1 MSIIKKIIALPSKV
15 LLILKGFIY
24 RALLRITNFVL
35 GLLYISFG
43 IIILIALVS
52 HNGLD
57 ESLNT
62 ISDSPPENLLGLPGS
77 YTSDIIVQMFGLLS
91 ILIPVSIIVFG
102 FYKII
107 KRLKKPWIKLSF
119 ISFGLV
125 FLTASFAK
133 ISNAGGLVGL
143 IFMGEI
149 ESLMHKVSVRINL
162 NLLEIDAFIYSFYF
176 SLTLFGCL
184 LITSGLFP
192 SVAKKNIAQM
202 NEGIETEKEDYE
214 TSAGATKA
222 GRKSRLFSSRRRR
235 IAKAKQN
242 SYLEN
247 KKIESEKSIN
257 GYVLP
262 RLDLLSEISE
272 ERKEKRISEN
282 QINKNKDLLAKTLDD
297 FGINGKIISVQ
308 PGPFVTLYELEP
320 APGVKSSRVISLADD
335 ISRSMSSTSARIAVI
350 PGKNSIGIELPN
362 YSKETV
368 YLREIIE
375 SNLFQK
381 KEGGIPLGLG
391 KNIGGGATI
400 ADLSKMPHLMI
411 AGTTG
416 SGKSVGING
425 MILSILYRFRPDE
438 CRLIMVDP
446 KMIEL
451 SVYDG
456 IPHLLTPV
464 ITSPKKAVVGLKWVV
479 KEMDD
484 RYNRMSKLSVRT
496 MEAFN
501 TKAED
506 YRNKGKKFI
515 RKVHTGYDNETGQPL
530 YTEEEIEPEKM
541 PFIVVI
547 IDEMADLM
555 LVARNDIEH
564 LVQSLAQKARAAG
577 IHLIMATQ
585 RPSVDVITG
594 TIKAN
599 FPTRIAFQVASKIDS
614 RTILNEMGAEQLL
627 GRGDMLYMS
636 DGGKVVRVHG
646 PFVSDTEVERVVG
659 FIRKQETPEY
669 IESITRDE
677 EVMTGSSPSQGDTG
691 DALFSQAVSIIIK
704 DKRVSTSYVQRKLQ
718 IGYNRAARIIEEMEE
733 KGIISGPNSQGKREI
748 IGRED

>member
-1 MSIIKKIIALPSKV
+1 MSILNKITAFPSRVFFK
-15 LLILKGFIY
+15 LKDFLY
-24 RALLRITNFVL
+24 RIFFGIMNLVL
-35 GLLYISFG
+35 GVSIISIG
-43 IIILIALVS
+43 ALGLVS
-52 HNGLD
+52 IVTYNSLD
-57 ESLNT
+57 KSLNT
-62 ISDSPPENLLGLPGS
+62 ISDSPPENILGIPGA
-77 YTSDIIVQMFGLLS
+77 YASDIMVQFFGILS
-91 ILIPVSIIVFG
+91 VMIPIIFIVFG
-102 FYKII
+102 FYKVIN
-107 KRLKKPWIKLSF
+107 KLKTPWIKF
-119 ISFGLV
+119 IIITFGLF
-125 FLTASFAK
+125 FLSSLFEK
-133 ISNAGGLVGL
+133 IYGAGGLVGSIAL
-143 IFMGEI
+143 GEI
-149 ESLMHKVSVRINL
+149 EALIYKISLGINT
-162 NLLEIDAFIYSFYF
+162 NLLENNIFIYTFFSFIGLL
-176 SLTLFGCL
+176 SSL
-184 LITSGLFP
+184 LITYGLLP
-192 SVAKKNIAQM
+192 STGKNDADHVISTKEIIEEIPEKITKIKKKKRTIFQPIIKKDKKVN
-202 NEGIETEKEDYE
+202 NEVK
-214 TSAGATKA
+214 
-222 GRKSRLFSSRRRR
+222 
-235 IAKAKQN
+235 
-242 SYLEN
+242 
-247 KKIESEKSIN
+247 EKSSQVFEN
-257 GYVLP
+257 ASGYVLP
-262 RLDLLSEISE
+262 ELDLLSEVPS
-272 ERKEKRISEN
+272 ERKENKVSER
-282 QINKNKDLLAKTLDD
+282 QINENRALLTTTLSD
-297 FGINGKIISVQ
+297 FGINGKIISVN

-362 YSKETV
+362 DNKETV
-368 YLREIIE
+368 YLREILE
-375 SNLFQK
+375 SDHFVNK
-381 KEGGIPLGLG
+381 KSGIPLSLG
-391 KNIGGGATI
+391 KNIGGEPTI
-400 ADLSKMPHLMI
+400 ADLSRMPHLMI

-456 IPHLLTPV
+456 IPHLLSPV
-464 ITSPKKAVVGLKWVV
+464 ITNPKKAVVGLKWVV
-479 KEMDD
+479 REMDD

-501 TKAED
+501 EKAED
-506 YRNKGKKFI
+506 YRRKGKKFK
-515 RKVHTGYDNETGQPL
+515 RKIHTGYDDETGQPL
-530 YTEEEIEPEKM
+530 YSEEEIEPKRM
-541 PFIVVI
+541 PFIVVV

-585 RPSVDVITG
+585 RPSVDVVTG

-646 PFVSDTEVERVVG
+646 PFVSDDEVERVVG

-677 EVMTGSSPSQGDTG
+677 EDGNSVTSPQGESE

-704 DKRVSTSYVQRKLQ
+704 DKRVSTSYIQRKLQ

-733 KGIISGPNSQGKREI
+733 KGIISAPNSQGKREI
-748 IGRED
+748 IGQDN

>member
-1 MSIIKKIIALPSKV
+1 MSILKKIISFPSKV
-15 LLILKGFIY
+15 FFKLRGFLY
-24 RALLRITNFVL
+24 RIFFGTMNLVL
-35 GLLYISFG
+35 GISLMAIG
-43 IIILIALVS
+43 ALGLISIISYNAL
-52 HNGLD
+52 D
-57 ESLNT
+57 KSLNT
-62 ISDSPPENLLGLPGS
+62 ISDAPPENILGIPGS
-77 YTSDIIVQMFGLLS
+77 YASDIMVQFFGILS
-91 ILIPVSIIVFG
+91 IVVPATFVIFG

-107 KRLKKPWIKLSF
+107 KKLKSPWIKLVL
-119 ISFGLV
+119 I
-125 FLTASFAK
+125 
-133 ISNAGGLVGL
+133 LVGL
-143 IFMGEI
+143 FFLSSLFEKLYEAGGVLGSLALNEI
-149 ESLMHKVSVRINL
+149 ESIIYKISLGVNV
-162 NLLEIDAFIYSFYF
+162 NLLESNIFIYVFF
-176 SLTLFGCL
+176 TLIGVLSSL
-184 LITSGLFP
+184 LITYGLLP
-192 SVAKKNIAQM
+192 STSPDYSNYNMGAKEIIEEIPEKVTKIKKKKRTIFQPIIKKEKKVNKTVA
-202 NEGIETEKEDYE
+202 
-214 TSAGATKA
+214 
-222 GRKSRLFSSRRRR
+222 
-235 IAKAKQN
+235 
-242 SYLEN
+242 
-247 KKIESEKSIN
+247 EKSLQDHEVTN

-262 RLDLLSEISE
+262 GLDLLSEVPS
-272 ERKEKRISEN
+272 ERKESKVSDK
-282 QINKNKDLLAKTLDD
+282 QINQNRDLLTTTLND
-297 FGINGKIISVQ
+297 FGINGKIISVN

-362 YSKETV
+362 YNKETV
-368 YLREIIE
+368 YLREILE
-375 SNLFQK
+375 SNIFVSK
-381 KEGGIPLGLG
+381 DDGIPLSLG
-391 KNIGGGATI
+391 KNIGGEPTI
-400 ADLSKMPHLMI
+400 ADLSRMPHLMI

-456 IPHLLTPV
+456 IPHLLSPV
-464 ITSPKKAVVGLKWVV
+464 ITNPKKAVVGLKWVV
-479 KEMDD
+479 REMDD

-501 TKAED
+501 EKAEE
-506 YRNKGKKFI
+506 YRRKGKKFK
-515 RKVHTGYDNETGQPL
+515 RKIHTGYDDETGQPL
-530 YTEEEIEPEKM
+530 YSEEEIEAKRM
-541 PFIVVI
+541 PFIVVV

-585 RPSVDVITG
+585 RPSVDVVTG

-646 PFVSDTEVERVVG
+646 PFVSDDEVERVVG

-669 IESITRDE
+669 IESITKEDGDGGN
-677 EVMTGSSPSQGDTG
+677 TLSPQDDSE

-704 DKRVSTSYVQRKLQ
+704 DKRVSTSYIQRKLQ

-733 KGIISGPNSQGKREI
+733 KGIISEPNSQGKREI
-748 IGRED
+748 IGQDN

>member
-1 MSIIKKIIALPSKV
+1 MSILNKITAFPSRVFFK
-15 LLILKGFIY
+15 LKDFLY
-24 RALLRITNFVL
+24 RIFFGIMNLVL
-35 GLLYISFG
+35 GVSIISIG
-43 IIILIALVS
+43 ALGLVS
-52 HNGLD
+52 IVTYNSLD
-57 ESLNT
+57 KSLNT
-62 ISDSPPENLLGLPGS
+62 ISDSPPENILGIPGA
-77 YTSDIIVQMFGLLS
+77 YASDIMVQFFGILS
-91 ILIPVSIIVFG
+91 VMIPIIFIVFG
-102 FYKII
+102 FYKVIN
-107 KRLKKPWIKLSF
+107 KLKAPWIKL
-119 ISFGLV
+119 IIITFGLF
-125 FLTASFAK
+125 FLSSLFEK
-133 ISNAGGLVGL
+133 IYGAGGMVGSIAL
-143 IFMGEI
+143 GEI
-149 ESLMHKVSVRINL
+149 EALIHKISLGINT
-162 NLLEIDAFIYSFYF
+162 NLLENNIFIYTFFSFIGLL
-176 SLTLFGCL
+176 SSL
-184 LITSGLFP
+184 LITYGLLP
-192 SVAKKNIAQM
+192 GIGKNDADHAISTKEIIEEIPEKITKIKKKKRTIFQPIIKKDKKVN
-202 NEGIETEKEDYE
+202 NEVK
-214 TSAGATKA
+214 
-222 GRKSRLFSSRRRR
+222 
-235 IAKAKQN
+235 
-242 SYLEN
+242 
-247 KKIESEKSIN
+247 EKSYQGFEN
-257 GYVLP
+257 ASGYVLP
-262 RLDLLSEISE
+262 GLGLLSEVPP
-272 ERKEKRISEN
+272 ERKENKVSEK
-282 QINKNKDLLAKTLDD
+282 QINENRALLTTTLND
-297 FGINGKIISVQ
+297 FGISGKIISVN

-362 YSKETV
+362 DNKETV
-368 YLREIIE
+368 YLREILE
-375 SNLFQK
+375 SDHFVNK
-381 KEGGIPLGLG
+381 KSGIPLSLG
-391 KNIGGGATI
+391 KNIGGEPTI
-400 ADLSKMPHLMI
+400 ADLSRMPHLMI

-456 IPHLLTPV
+456 IPHLLSPV
-464 ITSPKKAVVGLKWVV
+464 ITNPKKAVVGLKWVV
-479 KEMDD
+479 REMDD

-501 TKAED
+501 EKAED
-506 YRNKGKKFI
+506 YRRKGKKFK
-515 RKVHTGYDNETGQPL
+515 RKIHTGYDDETGQPL
-530 YTEEEIEPEKM
+530 YSEEEIEPKRM
-541 PFIVVI
+541 PFIVVV

-585 RPSVDVITG
+585 RPSVDVVTG

-646 PFVSDTEVERVVG
+646 PFVSDDEVERVVG

-677 EVMTGSSPSQGDTG
+677 EDGNSVTSPQGESE

-704 DKRVSTSYVQRKLQ
+704 DKRVSTSYIQRKLQ

-733 KGIISGPNSQGKREI
+733 KGIISAPNSQGKREI
-748 IGRED
+748 IGQDN

>member
-1 MSIIKKIIALPSKV
+1 MGILKKIIGFPSKV
-15 LLILKGFIY
+15 FFKLRDFLY
-24 RALLRITNFVL
+24 RIFFGIMNLVL
-35 GLLYISFG
+35 GISLMAIG
-43 IIILIALVS
+43 ALGLIAIIS
-52 HNGLD
+52 YNALD
-57 ESLNT
+57 KSLNT
-62 ISDSPPENLLGLPGS
+62 ISDAPPENILGIPGS
-77 YTSDIIVQMFGLLS
+77 YASDIMVQFFGILS
-91 ILIPVSIIVFG
+91 IVVPATFVIFG

-107 KRLKKPWIKLSF
+107 KKLKAPWIKLVL
-119 ISFGLV
+119 I
-125 FLTASFAK
+125 
-133 ISNAGGLVGL
+133 LVGL
-143 IFMGEI
+143 FFLSSLFEKLYEAGGVLGSLALNEI
-149 ESLMHKVSVRINL
+149 ESIIYKISLGVNV
-162 NLLEIDAFIYSFYF
+162 NLLESNIFIYVFF
-176 SLTLFGCL
+176 TLIGVLSSL
-184 LITSGLFP
+184 LITYGLLP
-192 SVAKKNIAQM
+192 STSPDYSNYNMGAKEIIEEIPEKVTKIKKKKRTIFQPIIKKEKKVNKTVA
-202 NEGIETEKEDYE
+202 
-214 TSAGATKA
+214 
-222 GRKSRLFSSRRRR
+222 
-235 IAKAKQN
+235 
-242 SYLEN
+242 
-247 KKIESEKSIN
+247 EKSLQDHEVTN

-262 RLDLLSEISE
+262 GLDLLSEVPS
-272 ERKEKRISEN
+272 ERKESKVSDK
-282 QINKNKDLLAKTLDD
+282 QINQNRDLLTTTLND
-297 FGINGKIISVQ
+297 FGINGKIISVN

-362 YSKETV
+362 YNKETV
-368 YLREIIE
+368 YLREILE
-375 SNLFQK
+375 SDIFVSK
-381 KEGGIPLGLG
+381 DDGIPLSLG
-391 KNIGGGATI
+391 KNIGGEPTI
-400 ADLSKMPHLMI
+400 ADLSRMPHLMI

-456 IPHLLTPV
+456 IPHLLSPV
-464 ITSPKKAVVGLKWVV
+464 ITNPKKAVVGLKWVV
-479 KEMDD
+479 REMDD

-501 TKAED
+501 EKAEE
-506 YRNKGKKFI
+506 YRRKGKKFK
-515 RKVHTGYDNETGQPL
+515 RKIHTGYDDETGQPL
-530 YTEEEIEPEKM
+530 YSEEEIEAKRM
-541 PFIVVI
+541 PFIVVV

-585 RPSVDVITG
+585 RPSVDVVTG

-646 PFVSDTEVERVVG
+646 PFVSDDEVERVVG

-669 IESITRDE
+669 IESITKEDGDGGN
-677 EVMTGSSPSQGDTG
+677 TLSPQDDSE

-704 DKRVSTSYVQRKLQ
+704 DKRVSTSYIQRKLQ

-733 KGIISGPNSQGKREI
+733 KGIISEPNSQGKREI
-748 IGRED
+748 IGQDN

>member
-1 MSIIKKIIALPSKV
+1 MSILKKIISFPSKV
-15 LLILKGFIY
+15 FFKLRGFLY
-24 RALLRITNFVL
+24 RIFFGTMNLVL
-35 GLLYISFG
+35 GISLMAIG
-43 IIILIALVS
+43 ALGLISIISYNAL
-52 HNGLD
+52 D
-57 ESLNT
+57 KSLNT
-62 ISDSPPENLLGLPGS
+62 ISDAPPENILGIPGS
-77 YTSDIIVQMFGLLS
+77 YASDIMVQFFGILS
-91 ILIPVSIIVFG
+91 IVVPATFVIFG

-107 KRLKKPWIKLSF
+107 KKLKAPWIKLVL
-119 ISFGLV
+119 I
-125 FLTASFAK
+125 
-133 ISNAGGLVGL
+133 LVGL
-143 IFMGEI
+143 FFLSSLFEKLYEAGGVLGSLALNEI
-149 ESLMHKVSVRINL
+149 ESIIYKISLGVNV
-162 NLLEIDAFIYSFYF
+162 NLLESNIFIYVFF
-176 SLTLFGCL
+176 TLIGVLSSL
-184 LITSGLFP
+184 LITYGLLP
-192 SVAKKNIAQM
+192 STSPDYSNYNMGAKEI
-202 NEGIETEKEDYE
+202 IEEIPEKV
-214 TSAGATKA
+214 TK
-222 GRKSRLFSSRRRR
+222 
-235 IAKAKQN
+235 I
-242 SYLEN
+242 
-247 KKIESEKSIN
+247 KKKKRTIFQPIIKKEKKVNRTVVEKSLQDHEVTN

-262 RLDLLSEISE
+262 GLDLLSEVPS
-272 ERKEKRISEN
+272 ERKESKVSDK
-282 QINKNKDLLAKTLDD
+282 QINQNRDLLTTTLND
-297 FGINGKIISVQ
+297 FGINGKIISVN

-335 ISRSMSSTSARIAVI
+335 ISRSMSSISARIAVI

-362 YSKETV
+362 YNKETV
-368 YLREIIE
+368 YLREILE
-375 SNLFQK
+375 SDIFVSK
-381 KEGGIPLGLG
+381 DDGIPLSLG
-391 KNIGGGATI
+391 KNIGGEPTI
-400 ADLSKMPHLMI
+400 ADLSRMPHLMI

-456 IPHLLTPV
+456 IPHLLSPV
-464 ITSPKKAVVGLKWVV
+464 ITNPKKAVVGLKWVV
-479 KEMDD
+479 REMDD

-501 TKAED
+501 EKAEE
-506 YRNKGKKFI
+506 YRRKGKKFK
-515 RKVHTGYDNETGQPL
+515 RKIHTGYDDETGQPL
-530 YTEEEIEPEKM
+530 YSEEEIEAKRM
-541 PFIVVI
+541 PFIVVV

-585 RPSVDVITG
+585 RPSVDVVTG

-646 PFVSDTEVERVVG
+646 PFVSDDEVERVVG

-669 IESITRDE
+669 IESITKEDGDGGN
-677 EVMTGSSPSQGDTG
+677 TLSPQDDSE

-704 DKRVSTSYVQRKLQ
+704 DKRVSTSYIQRKLQ

-733 KGIISGPNSQGKREI
+733 KGIISEPNSQGKREI
-748 IGRED
+748 IGQDN

>member
-1 MSIIKKIIALPSKV
+1 MSIIKKIFAFPRNV
-15 LLILKGFIY
+15 LFRLRGFLYVVFFGLMNLIIGTLLVLAGVFI
-24 RALLRITNFVL
+24 LV
-35 GLLYISFG
+35 
-43 IIILIALVS
+43 ALVS
-52 HNGLD
+52 YNALD
-57 ESLNT
+57 QSLNT
-62 ISDSPPENLLGLPGS
+62 ISDNPPVNLLGNPGS
-77 YTSDIIVQMFGLLS
+77 YISDIIVQFFGILS
-91 ILIPVSIIVFG
+91 IIIPVILIIFG
-102 FYKII
+102 FLKII
-107 KRLKKPWIKLSF
+107 KKLENSLIKVL
-119 ISFGLV
+119 
-125 FLTASFAK
+125 
-133 ISNAGGLVGL
+133 L
-143 IFMGEI
+143 IFIGLFLLSAPFEKSFSDGGIFGSLSLDVI
-149 ESLMHKVSVRINL
+149 ESLVYKLSLAINFD
-162 NLLEIDAFIYSFYF
+162 LLENNLFIYSFYISLGFF
-176 SLTLFGCL
+176 SSL
-184 LITSGLFP
+184 LITYGLLP
-192 SVAKKNIAQM
+192 GNINLGVETA
-202 NEGIETEKEDYE
+202 NKSKIIETEI
-214 TSAGATKA
+214 
-222 GRKSRLFSSRRRR
+222 LSS
-235 IAKAKQN
+235 
-242 SYLEN
+242 
-247 KKIESEKSIN
+247 SEKVIKNKRIKFPSLIKKERKKEKPPPPEESQVYEN
-257 GYVLP
+257 TRGYSLP
-262 RLDLLSEISE
+262 SLDLLSDVPS
-272 ERKEKRISEN
+272 ERKENTVSDKKINEN
-282 QINKNKDLLAKTLDD
+282 KELLATTLKD
-297 FGINGKIISVQ
+297 FGINGKIISVN

-335 ISRSMSSTSARIAVI
+335 ISRSMSATSARIAVV

-368 YLREIIE
+368 YLREILE
-375 SNLFQK
+375 SDIFENK
-381 KEGGIPLGLG
+381 KGGIPLSLG
-391 KNIGGGATI
+391 KDIGGVPTV
-400 ADLSKMPHLMI
+400 ADLSRMPHLMI

-501 TKAED
+501 EKAED
-506 YRNKGKKFI
+506 YRKKGKKFK
-515 RKVHTGYDNETGQPL
+515 RKIHTGYDDETGQPL
-530 YTEEEIEPEKM
+530 YSEEEIEPKRM
-541 PFIVVI
+541 PFIVVV

-555 LVARNDIEH
+555 LVAKNDIEH

-577 IHLIMATQ
+577 IHLVMATQ
-585 RPSVDVITG
+585 RPSVDVVTG

-646 PFVSDTEVERVVG
+646 PFVSDDEVERVVG

-669 IESITRDE
+669 IESITKE
-677 EVMTGSSPSQGDTG
+677 EGGEGNLTSPQGESE

-704 DKRVSTSYVQRKLQ
+704 DKRVSTSYIQRKLQ

-733 KGIISGPNSQGKREI
+733 KGIISAANSQGKREI
-748 IGRED
+748 IGQDN

>member
-1 MSIIKKIIALPSKV
+1 MSILKKIIGFPSKV
-15 LLILKGFIY
+15 FFKLKDFLY
-24 RALLRITNFVL
+24 RIFFGIMNLVLGVSLMAIGVL
-35 GLLYISFG
+35 GLIAIISYN
-43 IIILIALVS
+43 AL
-52 HNGLD
+52 D
-57 ESLNT
+57 KSLNT
-62 ISDSPPENLLGLPGS
+62 ISDTPPENILGIPGS
-77 YTSDIIVQMFGLLS
+77 YSSDIMVQFFGVL
-91 ILIPVSIIVFG
+91 SIIVPTTFVIFG

-107 KRLKKPWIKLSF
+107 KKLKAPWIKLVL
-119 ISFGLV
+119 I
-125 FLTASFAK
+125 
-133 ISNAGGLVGL
+133 LVGL
-143 IFMGEI
+143 FFLSSLFEKLYEAGGVLGSLALNEI
-149 ESLMHKVSVRINL
+149 ESIIYKISLGVNF
-162 NLLEIDAFIYSFYF
+162 NLLESNIFIYVFF
-176 SLTLFGCL
+176 TLIGALSSL
-184 LITSGLFP
+184 LITYGLLP
-192 SVAKKNIAQM
+192 STSPDYSNYNMDAKEIIEEIPEKVTKIKKKKRTIFQPIIKKEKKVNKTFAEKNLQDHDV
-202 NEGIETEKEDYE
+202 T
-214 TSAGATKA
+214 
-222 GRKSRLFSSRRRR
+222 
-235 IAKAKQN
+235 
-242 SYLEN
+242 
-247 KKIESEKSIN
+247 N
-257 GYVLP
+257 GYILP
-262 RLDLLSEISE
+262 GLDLLSEIPS
-272 ERKEKRISEN
+272 ERKESKVSDK
-282 QINKNKDLLAKTLDD
+282 QINQNRELLTTTLND
-297 FGINGKIISVQ
+297 FGINGKIISVN

-362 YSKETV
+362 YNKETV
-368 YLREIIE
+368 YLREILE
-375 SNLFQK
+375 SDIFVNK
-381 KEGGIPLGLG
+381 DDGIPLSLG
-391 KNIGGGATI
+391 KNIGGEPTI
-400 ADLSKMPHLMI
+400 ADLSRMPHLMI

-456 IPHLLTPV
+456 IPHLLSPV
-464 ITSPKKAVVGLKWVV
+464 ITNPKKAVVGLKWVV
-479 KEMDD
+479 REMDD

-501 TKAED
+501 EKAEE
-506 YRNKGKKFI
+506 YRRKGKKFK
-515 RKVHTGYDNETGQPL
+515 RKIHTGYDDETGQPL
-530 YTEEEIEPEKM
+530 YSEEEIEAKRM
-541 PFIVVI
+541 PFIVVV

-585 RPSVDVITG
+585 RPSVDVVTG

-646 PFVSDTEVERVVG
+646 PFVSDDEVERVVG

-669 IESITRDE
+669 IESITKEDGD
-677 EVMTGSSPSQGDTG
+677 GSNILSPQDDSE

-704 DKRVSTSYVQRKLQ
+704 DKRVSTSYIQRKLQ

-733 KGIISGPNSQGKREI
+733 KGIISEPNSQGKREI
-748 IGRED
+748 IGQDN

>member
-1 MSIIKKIIALPSKV
+1 MSILKKITAFPSKV
-15 LLILKGFIY
+15 FFTLRDFLY
-24 RALLRITNFVL
+24 RIFFGIMNLVL
-35 GLLYISFG
+35 GVSLMSVGALGLVAIISYS
-43 IIILIALVS
+43 AL
-52 HNGLD
+52 D
-57 ESLNT
+57 RSLNT
-62 ISDSPPENLLGLPGS
+62 ISDVPPENILGIPGS
-77 YTSDIIVQMFGLLS
+77 YVSDILVQSLGVL
-91 ILIPVSIIVFG
+91 SIIVPAIFVIFG

-107 KRLKKPWIKLSF
+107 KKLKNPWIKILL
-119 ISFGLV
+119 I
-125 FLTASFAK
+125 
-133 ISNAGGLVGL
+133 LVGL
-143 IFMGEI
+143 FFLSSLFEKLYGAGGVIGLLALNEI
-149 ESLMHKVSVRINL
+149 QAIINKISLLVNVNL
-162 NLLEIDAFIYSFYF
+162 MENNIFIYVF
-176 SLTLFGCL
+176 
-184 LITSGLFP
+184 
-192 SVAKKNIAQM
+192 
-202 NEGIETEKEDYE
+202 
-214 TSAGATKA
+214 
-222 GRKSRLFSSRRRR
+222 FSS
-235 IAKAKQN
+235 IGVLSSLVITYGLLPSMSSNHNDYNMKAKEINEIIPEKTTKIKRDKRTIFQPIVKK
-242 SYLEN
+242 EKKVN
-247 KKIESEKSIN
+247 KINVKKDDEASDVTN

-262 RLDLLSEISE
+262 GLDLLSEIPS
-272 ERKEKRISEN
+272 ERKESRVTDK
-282 QINKNKDLLAKTLDD
+282 QINENKELLTTTLND
-297 FGINGKIISVQ
+297 FGINGKIISVN
-308 PGPFVTLYELEP
+308 PGPFITLYELEP

-368 YLREIIE
+368 YLREILE
-375 SNLFQK
+375 SDIFVNK
-381 KEGGIPLGLG
+381 DSGIPLSLG
-391 KNIGGGATI
+391 KNIGGEPTI
-400 ADLSKMPHLMI
+400 ADLSRMPHLMI

-456 IPHLLTPV
+456 IPHLLSPV
-464 ITSPKKAVVGLKWVV
+464 ITNPKKAVVGLKWVV
-479 KEMDD
+479 REMDD

-501 TKAED
+501 EKADD
-506 YRNKGKKFI
+506 YRKKGKKFK
-515 RKVHTGYDNETGQPL
+515 RKIHTGYDNETGQPL
-530 YTEEEIEPEKM
+530 YSEEEIEPKRM
-541 PFIVVI
+541 PFIVVV

-585 RPSVDVITG
+585 RPSVDVVTG

-636 DGGKVVRVHG
+636 DGGKVGRVHG
-646 PFVSDTEVERVVG
+646 PFVSDDEVERVVG

-669 IESITRDE
+669 IESITKE
-677 EVMTGSSPSQGDTG
+677 EEDGNNIRSPEDDSE

-733 KGIISGPNSQGKREI
+733 KGIISAPNSQGKREI
-748 IGRED
+748 IGQDN

>member
-1 MSIIKKIIALPSKV
+1 MNLVLGVSIISIGA
-15 LLILKGFIY
+15 
-24 RALLRITNFVL
+24 L
-35 GLLYISFG
+35 GL
-43 IIILIALVS
+43 VS
-52 HNGLD
+52 IVTYNSLD
-57 ESLNT
+57 KSLNT
-62 ISDSPPENLLGLPGS
+62 ISDSPPENILGIPGA
-77 YTSDIIVQMFGLLS
+77 YASDIMVQFFGILS
-91 ILIPVSIIVFG
+91 VMIPIIFIVFG
-102 FYKII
+102 FYKVIN
-107 KRLKKPWIKLSF
+107 KLKTPWIKF
-119 ISFGLV
+119 IIITFGLF
-125 FLTASFAK
+125 FLSSLFEK
-133 ISNAGGLVGL
+133 IYGAGGLVGSIAL
-143 IFMGEI
+143 GEI
-149 ESLMHKVSVRINL
+149 EALIYKISLGINT
-162 NLLEIDAFIYSFYF
+162 NLLENNIFIYTFFSFIGLL
-176 SLTLFGCL
+176 SSL
-184 LITSGLFP
+184 LITYGLLP
-192 SVAKKNIAQM
+192 GTGKNDADHVISTKEIIEEIPEKITKIKKKKRTIFQP
-202 NEGIETEKEDYE
+202 IIK
-214 TSAGATKA
+214 
-222 GRKSRLFSSRRRR
+222 R
-235 IAKAKQN
+235 
-242 SYLEN
+242 N
-247 KKIESEKSIN
+247 KKVNNEIKEKSSQVTESAS

-262 RLDLLSEISE
+262 GLDLLSEVPS
-272 ERKEKRISEN
+272 ERKENKVSEK
-282 QINKNKDLLAKTLDD
+282 QINENRALLTTTLSD
-297 FGINGKIISVQ
+297 FGISGKIINVN

-362 YSKETV
+362 DNKETV
-368 YLREIIE
+368 YLREILE
-375 SNLFQK
+375 SDHFVNK
-381 KEGGIPLGLG
+381 KSGIPLSLG
-391 KNIGGGATI
+391 KNIGGEPTI
-400 ADLSKMPHLMI
+400 ADLSRMPHLMI

-456 IPHLLTPV
+456 IPHLLSPV
-464 ITSPKKAVVGLKWVV
+464 ITNPKKAVVGLKWVV
-479 KEMDD
+479 REMDD

-501 TKAED
+501 EKAED
-506 YRNKGKKFI
+506 YRRKNKKFK
-515 RKVHTGYDNETGQPL
+515 RKIHTGYDDETGQPL
-530 YTEEEIEPEKM
+530 YSEEEIEPKRM
-541 PFIVVI
+541 PFIVVV

-585 RPSVDVITG
+585 RPSVDVVTG

-646 PFVSDTEVERVVG
+646 PFVSDDEVERVVG

-677 EVMTGSSPSQGDTG
+677 EDGNSVTSPQGESE

-704 DKRVSTSYVQRKLQ
+704 DKRVSTSYIQRKLQ

-733 KGIISGPNSQGKREI
+733 KGIISAPNSQGKREI
-748 IGRED
+748 IGQDN

>member
-1 MSIIKKIIALPSKV
+1 MSILKKIIGFPSKV
-15 LLILKGFIY
+15 FFKLRGFLY
-24 RALLRITNFVL
+24 RIFFGIMNLVL
-35 GLLYISFG
+35 GIS
-43 IIILIALVS
+43 LIAIGAL
-52 HNGLD
+52 GLIAIISYNALD
-57 ESLNT
+57 KSLNT
-62 ISDSPPENLLGLPGS
+62 ISDAPPENILGIPGS
-77 YTSDIIVQMFGLLS
+77 YASDIMVQFFGILS
-91 ILIPVSIIVFG
+91 IVVPATFVIFG

-107 KRLKKPWIKLSF
+107 KKLKAPWIKLVL
-119 ISFGLV
+119 I
-125 FLTASFAK
+125 
-133 ISNAGGLVGL
+133 LVGL
-143 IFMGEI
+143 FFLSSLFEKLYEAGGVLGSLALNEI
-149 ESLMHKVSVRINL
+149 ESIIYKISLGVNV
-162 NLLEIDAFIYSFYF
+162 NLLESNIFIYVFF
-176 SLTLFGCL
+176 TLIGVLSSL
-184 LITSGLFP
+184 LITYGLLP
-192 SVAKKNIAQM
+192 STSPDYSNYNMGAKEI
-202 NEGIETEKEDYE
+202 IEEIPEKV
-214 TSAGATKA
+214 TKI
-222 GRKSRLFSSRRRR
+222 KKKKLTIFQP
-235 IAKAKQN
+235 IIKK
-242 SYLEN
+242 EKKVN
-247 KKIESEKSIN
+247 KTVVEKSLQDHEVTN

-262 RLDLLSEISE
+262 GLDLLSEVPS
-272 ERKEKRISEN
+272 ERKESKVSDK
-282 QINKNKDLLAKTLDD
+282 QINQNRDLLTTTLND
-297 FGINGKIISVQ
+297 FGINGKIISVN

-362 YSKETV
+362 YNKETV
-368 YLREIIE
+368 YLREILE
-375 SNLFQK
+375 SDIFVSK
-381 KEGGIPLGLG
+381 DDGIPLSLG
-391 KNIGGGATI
+391 KNIGGEPTI
-400 ADLSKMPHLMI
+400 ADLSRMPHLMI

-456 IPHLLTPV
+456 IPHLLSPV
-464 ITSPKKAVVGLKWVV
+464 ITNPKKAVVGLKWVV
-479 KEMDD
+479 REMDD

-501 TKAED
+501 EKAEE
-506 YRNKGKKFI
+506 YRRKGKKFK
-515 RKVHTGYDNETGQPL
+515 RKIHTGYDDETGQPL
-530 YTEEEIEPEKM
+530 YSEEEIEAKRM
-541 PFIVVI
+541 PFIVVV

-585 RPSVDVITG
+585 RPSVDVVTG

-646 PFVSDTEVERVVG
+646 PFVSDDEVERVVG

-669 IESITRDE
+669 IESITKEDGDGGN
-677 EVMTGSSPSQGDTG
+677 TLSPQDDSE

-704 DKRVSTSYVQRKLQ
+704 DKRVSTSYIQRKLQ

-733 KGIISGPNSQGKREI
+733 KGIISEPNSQGKREI
-748 IGRED
+748 IGQDN

>member
-1 MSIIKKIIALPSKV
+1 MSILKKIISFPSKV
-15 LLILKGFIY
+15 FFKLRGFLY
-24 RALLRITNFVL
+24 RIFFGIMNLVL
-35 GLLYISFG
+35 GISLMAIG
-43 IIILIALVS
+43 ALGLIAIIS
-52 HNGLD
+52 YNALD
-57 ESLNT
+57 KSLNT
-62 ISDSPPENLLGLPGS
+62 ISDAPPENILGIPGS
-77 YTSDIIVQMFGLLS
+77 YASDIMVQFFGILS
-91 ILIPVSIIVFG
+91 IVVPATFVIFG

-107 KRLKKPWIKLSF
+107 KKLKAPWIKLVL
-119 ISFGLV
+119 I
-125 FLTASFAK
+125 
-133 ISNAGGLVGL
+133 LVGL
-143 IFMGEI
+143 FFLSSLFEKLYEAGGVLGSLALNEI
-149 ESLMHKVSVRINL
+149 ESIIYKISLGVNV
-162 NLLEIDAFIYSFYF
+162 NLLESNIFIYVFF
-176 SLTLFGCL
+176 TLIGVLSSL
-184 LITSGLFP
+184 LITYGLLP
-192 SVAKKNIAQM
+192 STSPDYSNYNMGAKEIIEEIPEKVTKIKKKKRTIFQPIIKKEKKVNKTVA
-202 NEGIETEKEDYE
+202 
-214 TSAGATKA
+214 
-222 GRKSRLFSSRRRR
+222 
-235 IAKAKQN
+235 
-242 SYLEN
+242 
-247 KKIESEKSIN
+247 EKSLQDHEVTN

-262 RLDLLSEISE
+262 GLDLLSEVPS
-272 ERKEKRISEN
+272 ERKESKVSDK
-282 QINKNKDLLAKTLDD
+282 QINQNRDLLTTTLND
-297 FGINGKIISVQ
+297 FGINGKIISVN

-362 YSKETV
+362 YNKETV
-368 YLREIIE
+368 YLREILE
-375 SNLFQK
+375 SDIFVSK
-381 KEGGIPLGLG
+381 DDGIPLSLG
-391 KNIGGGATI
+391 KNIGGEPTI
-400 ADLSKMPHLMI
+400 ADLSRMPHLMI

-456 IPHLLTPV
+456 IPHLLSPV
-464 ITSPKKAVVGLKWVV
+464 ITNPKKAVVGLKWVV
-479 KEMDD
+479 REMDD

-501 TKAED
+501 EKAEE
-506 YRNKGKKFI
+506 YRRKGKKFK
-515 RKVHTGYDNETGQPL
+515 RKIHTGYDDETGQPL
-530 YTEEEIEPEKM
+530 YSEEEIEAKRM
-541 PFIVVI
+541 PFIVVV

-585 RPSVDVITG
+585 RPSVDVVTG

-646 PFVSDTEVERVVG
+646 PFVSDDEVERVVG

-669 IESITRDE
+669 IESITKED
-677 EVMTGSSPSQGDTG
+677 GDGGNILSPQDDSE

-704 DKRVSTSYVQRKLQ
+704 DKRVSTSYIQRKLQ

-733 KGIISGPNSQGKREI
+733 KGIISEPNSQGKREI
-748 IGRED
+748 IGQDN

>member
-1 MSIIKKIIALPSKV
+1 MSILKKISAFPTNV
-15 LLILKGFIY
+15 LFRLKGFLYGVFFGLMNLIIGT
-24 RALLRITNFVL
+24 LLVL
-35 GLLYISFG
+35 AGVFMLV
-43 IIILIALVS
+43 ALVS
-52 HNGLD
+52 YNALD
-57 ESLNT
+57 QSLNT
-62 ISDSPPENLLGLPGS
+62 ISDNLPENLLGNPGS
-77 YTSDIIVQMFGLLS
+77 YISDIIVQFFGILS
-91 ILIPVSIIVFG
+91 IIIPVILIIFG
-102 FYKII
+102 FFKII
-107 KRLKKPWIKLSF
+107 KKLKNSLIKVL
-119 ISFGLV
+119 
-125 FLTASFAK
+125 
-133 ISNAGGLVGL
+133 L
-143 IFMGEI
+143 IFIGLFLLSAPFEKSFSDGGIFGSLSLDVI
-149 ESLMHKVSVRINL
+149 ESLVYKLSLAINFDL
-162 NLLEIDAFIYSFYF
+162 MENNLFIYSFYISLGFF
-176 SLTLFGCL
+176 SSL
-184 LITSGLFP
+184 LITYGLLP
-192 SVAKKNIAQM
+192 GNINLDVETA
-202 NEGIETEKEDYE
+202 NKSKIIETEI
-214 TSAGATKA
+214 
-222 GRKSRLFSSRRRR
+222 LSS
-235 IAKAKQN
+235 
-242 SYLEN
+242 
-247 KKIESEKSIN
+247 SEKVIKNKRIKFPSLIKKERKKEKSPPPEESQVYEN
-257 GYVLP
+257 TRGYSLP
-262 RLDLLSEISE
+262 SLDLLSDVPS
-272 ERKEKRISEN
+272 ERKENTVSDKKINEN
-282 QINKNKDLLAKTLDD
+282 KELLATTLKD
-297 FGINGKIISVQ
+297 FGINGKIISVN

-335 ISRSMSSTSARIAVI
+335 ISRSMSATSARIAVV

-368 YLREIIE
+368 YLREILE
-375 SNLFQK
+375 SDIFENK
-381 KEGGIPLGLG
+381 KGGIPLSLG
-391 KNIGGGATI
+391 KDIGGVPTV
-400 ADLSKMPHLMI
+400 ADLSRMPHLMI

-501 TKAED
+501 EKAED
-506 YRNKGKKFI
+506 YRKKGKKFK
-515 RKVHTGYDNETGQPL
+515 RKIHTGYDDETGQPL
-530 YTEEEIEPEKM
+530 YSEEEIEPKRM
-541 PFIVVI
+541 PFIVVV

-555 LVARNDIEH
+555 LVAKNDIEH

-577 IHLIMATQ
+577 IHLVMATQ
-585 RPSVDVITG
+585 RPSVDVVTG

-646 PFVSDTEVERVVG
+646 PFVSDDEVERVVG

-669 IESITRDE
+669 IESITKE
-677 EVMTGSSPSQGDTG
+677 EGGEGNLTSPQGESE

-704 DKRVSTSYVQRKLQ
+704 DKRVSTSYIQRKLQ

-733 KGIISGPNSQGKREI
+733 KGIISAANSQGKREI
-748 IGRED
+748 IGQDN

>member
-1 MSIIKKIIALPSKV
+1 MSILKKIIGFPSKV
-15 LLILKGFIY
+15 FFKLRDFLY
-24 RALLRITNFVL
+24 RIFFGIMNLVL
-35 GLLYISFG
+35 GISLMAIG
-43 IIILIALVS
+43 ALGLIAIIS
-52 HNGLD
+52 YNALD
-57 ESLNT
+57 KSLNT
-62 ISDSPPENLLGLPGS
+62 ISDAPPENILGIPGS
-77 YTSDIIVQMFGLLS
+77 YASDIMVQFFGILS
-91 ILIPVSIIVFG
+91 IVVPAIFVIFG

-107 KRLKKPWIKLSF
+107 KKLKSPWIKLVL
-119 ISFGLV
+119 I
-125 FLTASFAK
+125 
-133 ISNAGGLVGL
+133 LVGL
-143 IFMGEI
+143 FFLSSLFEKLYEAGGVLGSLALNEI
-149 ESLMHKVSVRINL
+149 ESIIYKISLGVNV
-162 NLLEIDAFIYSFYF
+162 NLLESNIFIYVFF
-176 SLTLFGCL
+176 TLIGVLSSL
-184 LITSGLFP
+184 LITYGLLP
-192 SVAKKNIAQM
+192 STSTDYSNYNMGVKEIIEEIPEKVTKIKKKKRTIFQPIIKKEKKVNKTVA
-202 NEGIETEKEDYE
+202 
-214 TSAGATKA
+214 
-222 GRKSRLFSSRRRR
+222 
-235 IAKAKQN
+235 
-242 SYLEN
+242 
-247 KKIESEKSIN
+247 EKSLQDHEVAN

-262 RLDLLSEISE
+262 GLDLLSEVPS
-272 ERKEKRISEN
+272 ERKESKVSDK
-282 QINKNKDLLAKTLDD
+282 QINQNRDLLTTTLND
-297 FGINGKIISVQ
+297 FGINGKIISVN

-362 YSKETV
+362 YNKETV
-368 YLREIIE
+368 YLREILE
-375 SNLFQK
+375 SDIFVSK
-381 KEGGIPLGLG
+381 DDGIPLSLG
-391 KNIGGGATI
+391 KNIGGEPTI
-400 ADLSKMPHLMI
+400 ADLSRMPHLMI

-456 IPHLLTPV
+456 IPHLLSPV
-464 ITSPKKAVVGLKWVV
+464 ITNPKKAVVGLKWVV
-479 KEMDD
+479 REMDD

-501 TKAED
+501 EKAEE
-506 YRNKGKKFI
+506 YRRKGKKFK
-515 RKVHTGYDNETGQPL
+515 RKIHTGYDDETGQPL
-530 YTEEEIEPEKM
+530 YSEEEIEAKRM
-541 PFIVVI
+541 PFIVVV

-585 RPSVDVITG
+585 RPSVDVVTG

-646 PFVSDTEVERVVG
+646 PFVSDDEVERVVG

-669 IESITRDE
+669 IESITKEDRDGGN
-677 EVMTGSSPSQGDTG
+677 TLSSQDDSE

-704 DKRVSTSYVQRKLQ
+704 DKRVSTSYIQRKLQ

-733 KGIISGPNSQGKREI
+733 KGIISAPNTQGKREI
-748 IGRED
+748 IGQDN

>member
-1 MSIIKKIIALPSKV
+1 MSILKKIISFPSKV
-15 LLILKGFIY
+15 FFKLRGFLY
-24 RALLRITNFVL
+24 RIFFGTMNLVL
-35 GLLYISFG
+35 GISLMAIG
-43 IIILIALVS
+43 ALGLISIISYNAL
-52 HNGLD
+52 D
-57 ESLNT
+57 KSLNT
-62 ISDSPPENLLGLPGS
+62 ISDAPPENILGIPGS
-77 YTSDIIVQMFGLLS
+77 YASDIMVQFFGILS
-91 ILIPVSIIVFG
+91 IVVPATFVIFG

-107 KRLKKPWIKLSF
+107 KKLKAPWIKLVL
-119 ISFGLV
+119 I
-125 FLTASFAK
+125 
-133 ISNAGGLVGL
+133 LVGL
-143 IFMGEI
+143 FFLSSLFEKLYEAGGVLGSLALNEI
-149 ESLMHKVSVRINL
+149 ESIIYKISLGVNV
-162 NLLEIDAFIYSFYF
+162 NLLESNIFIYVFF
-176 SLTLFGCL
+176 TLIGVLSSL
-184 LITSGLFP
+184 LITYGLLP
-192 SVAKKNIAQM
+192 STSPDYSNYSMGAKEIIEEIPEKVTKIKKKKRTIFQPIIKKEKKVNKTVA
-202 NEGIETEKEDYE
+202 
-214 TSAGATKA
+214 
-222 GRKSRLFSSRRRR
+222 
-235 IAKAKQN
+235 
-242 SYLEN
+242 
-247 KKIESEKSIN
+247 EKSLQDHEVTN

-262 RLDLLSEISE
+262 GLDLLSEVPS
-272 ERKEKRISEN
+272 ERKESKVSDK
-282 QINKNKDLLAKTLDD
+282 QINQNRDLLTTTLND
-297 FGINGKIISVQ
+297 FGINGKIISVN

-362 YSKETV
+362 YNKETV
-368 YLREIIE
+368 YLREILE
-375 SNLFQK
+375 SNIFVSK
-381 KEGGIPLGLG
+381 DDGIPLSLG
-391 KNIGGGATI
+391 KNIGGEPTI
-400 ADLSKMPHLMI
+400 ADLSRMPHLMI

-456 IPHLLTPV
+456 IPHLLSPV
-464 ITSPKKAVVGLKWVV
+464 ITNPKKAVVGLKWVV
-479 KEMDD
+479 REMDD

-501 TKAED
+501 EKAEE
-506 YRNKGKKFI
+506 YRRKGKKFK
-515 RKVHTGYDNETGQPL
+515 RKIHTGYDDETGQPL
-530 YTEEEIEPEKM
+530 YSEEEIEAKRM
-541 PFIVVI
+541 PFIVVV

-585 RPSVDVITG
+585 RPSVDVVTG

-646 PFVSDTEVERVVG
+646 PFVSDDEVERVVG

-669 IESITRDE
+669 IESITKEDGDGGN
-677 EVMTGSSPSQGDTG
+677 TLSPQDDSE

-704 DKRVSTSYVQRKLQ
+704 DKRVSTSYIQRKLQ

-733 KGIISGPNSQGKREI
+733 KGIISEPNSQGKREI
-748 IGRED
+748 IGQDN

>member
-1 MSIIKKIIALPSKV
+1 MGILKKIITFPAEVFLR
-15 LLILKGFIY
+15 LRNFLY
-24 RALLRITNFVL
+24 RLFFGIMNLVL
-35 GLLYISFG
+35 GATIISIGVLSLASLLSYN
-43 IIILIALVS
+43 A
-52 HNGLD
+52 LD

-62 ISDSPPENLLGLPGS
+62 VSDSPTENILGVPGS
-77 YTSDIIVQMFGLLS
+77 YISDILVQSLGILS
-91 ILIPVSIIVFG
+91 IIIPIILIVFG

-107 KRLKKPWIKLSF
+107 GKLKNLWIKLTLVLIGLFLLAASF
-119 ISFGLV
+119 EMAFGSGGIFGSV
-125 FLTASFAK
+125 FLKEINS
-133 ISNAGGLVGL
+133 L
-143 IFMGEI
+143 IYKLSI
-149 ESLMHKVSVRINL
+149 ILNT
-162 NLLEIDAFIYSFYF
+162 NLLENNLFIYGFYSLLGVF
-176 SLTLFGCL
+176 SSTIITYGL
-184 LITSGLFP
+184 LP
-192 SVAKKNIAQM
+192 SVIKEDNLINKKSN
-202 NEGIETEKEDYE
+202 ETEKEILK
-214 TSAGATKA
+214 TPNNTIKKK
-222 GRKSRLFSSRRRR
+222 RKIFAPIIKRSKKRKEIIEEKGSHLS
-235 IAKAKQN
+235 
-242 SYLEN
+242 EN
-247 KKIESEKSIN
+247 IN
-257 GYVLP
+257 GYTLP
-262 RLDLLSEISE
+262 GLDLLNEVPT
-272 ERKEKRISEN
+272 ERKDNKISDKQISEN
-282 QINKNKDLLAKTLDD
+282 KELLSTTLSD
-297 FGINGKIISVQ
+297 FGIKGRIISVN

-335 ISRSMSSTSARIAVI
+335 ISRSMRATSARIAVI

-368 YLREIIE
+368 YLREILESDVFEYIE
-375 SNLFQK
+375 S
-381 KEGGIPLGLG
+381 GIPLSLG
-391 KNIGGGATI
+391 KNIGGEPTI
-400 ADLSKMPHLMI
+400 ADLSRMPHLMI

-425 MILSILYRFRPDE
+425 MILSILYKFRQDE

-464 ITSPKKAVVGLKWVV
+464 ITNPKKAVVGLKWVV
-479 KEMDD
+479 REMDD

-506 YRNKGKKFI
+506 YRKKGKKFK
-515 RKVHTGYDNETGQPL
+515 RKIHTGYDDETGQPL
-530 YTEEEIEPEKM
+530 YSEEEIEPERM
-541 PFIVVI
+541 PFIVVV

-577 IHLIMATQ
+577 IHLVMATQ
-585 RPSVDVITG
+585 RPSVDVVTG

-646 PFVSDTEVERVVG
+646 PFVTDNEVERVVG
-659 FIRKQETPEY
+659 YIRKQETPEY
-669 IESITRDE
+669 IESLTKDE
-677 EVMTGSSPSQGDTG
+677 NDEGSSTSLPGESE
-691 DALFSQAVSIIIK
+691 DALFSQAVAIIIK
-704 DKRVSTSYVQRKLQ
+704 DKRVSTSYIQRKLQ

-733 KGIISGPNSQGKREI
+733 KGIVSEPNSQGKREI
-748 IGRED
+748 IGQDN

>member
-1 MSIIKKIIALPSKV
+1 MSILKKIIGFPSKV
-15 LLILKGFIY
+15 FFKLRGFLY
-24 RALLRITNFVL
+24 RIFFGIMNLVL
-35 GLLYISFG
+35 GVSLMAIGALG
-43 IIILIALVS
+43 LIAIIS
-52 HNGLD
+52 YNALD
-57 ESLNT
+57 KSLNT
-62 ISDSPPENLLGLPGS
+62 ISDAPPENILGIPGS
-77 YTSDIIVQMFGLLS
+77 YASDIMVQFFGVL
-91 ILIPVSIIVFG
+91 SIIVPATFVIFG

-107 KRLKKPWIKLSF
+107 KKLKAPWIKLVL
-119 ISFGLV
+119 I
-125 FLTASFAK
+125 
-133 ISNAGGLVGL
+133 LVGL
-143 IFMGEI
+143 FFLSSLFEKLYEAGGVLGSLALNEI
-149 ESLMHKVSVRINL
+149 ESIIYKISLGVNV
-162 NLLEIDAFIYSFYF
+162 NLLESNIFIYVFF
-176 SLTLFGCL
+176 TLIGVLSSL
-184 LITSGLFP
+184 LITYGLLP
-192 SVAKKNIAQM
+192 STSPDYSNYSMGAKEI
-202 NEGIETEKEDYE
+202 IEEIPEKV
-214 TSAGATKA
+214 TK
-222 GRKSRLFSSRRRR
+222 
-235 IAKAKQN
+235 I
-242 SYLEN
+242 
-247 KKIESEKSIN
+247 KKKKRTIFQPIIKKEKKVNRTVVEKSLQDHEVTN

-262 RLDLLSEISE
+262 GLDLLSEVPS
-272 ERKEKRISEN
+272 ERKESKVSDK
-282 QINKNKDLLAKTLDD
+282 QINQNRDLLTTTLND
-297 FGINGKIISVQ
+297 FGINGKIISVN

-362 YSKETV
+362 YNKETV
-368 YLREIIE
+368 YLREILE
-375 SNLFQK
+375 SDIFVSK
-381 KEGGIPLGLG
+381 DDGIPLSLG
-391 KNIGGGATI
+391 KNIGGEPTI
-400 ADLSKMPHLMI
+400 ADLSRMPHLMI

-456 IPHLLTPV
+456 IPHLLSPV
-464 ITSPKKAVVGLKWVV
+464 ITNPKKAVVGLKWVV
-479 KEMDD
+479 REMDD

-501 TKAED
+501 EKAEE
-506 YRNKGKKFI
+506 YRRKGKKFK
-515 RKVHTGYDNETGQPL
+515 RKIHTGYDDETGQPL
-530 YTEEEIEPEKM
+530 YSEEEIEAKRM
-541 PFIVVI
+541 PFIVVV

-585 RPSVDVITG
+585 RPSVDVVTG

-646 PFVSDTEVERVVG
+646 PFVSDDEVERVVG

-669 IESITRDE
+669 IESITKEDGDGGN
-677 EVMTGSSPSQGDTG
+677 TLSPQDDSE

-704 DKRVSTSYVQRKLQ
+704 DKRVSTSYIQRKLQ

-733 KGIISGPNSQGKREI
+733 KGIISEPNSQGKREI
-748 IGRED
+748 IGQDN

>member
-1 MSIIKKIIALPSKV
+1 MSILKKIIGFPSKV
-15 LLILKGFIY
+15 FFKLRGFLY
-24 RALLRITNFVL
+24 RIFFGTMNLVL
-35 GLLYISFG
+35 GISLMAIG
-43 IIILIALVS
+43 ALGLIAIIS
-52 HNGLD
+52 YNALD
-57 ESLNT
+57 KSLNT
-62 ISDSPPENLLGLPGS
+62 ISDAPPENILGIPGS
-77 YTSDIIVQMFGLLS
+77 YASDIMVQFFGILS
-91 ILIPVSIIVFG
+91 IVVPATFVIFG

-107 KRLKKPWIKLSF
+107 KKLKAPWIKLVL
-119 ISFGLV
+119 I
-125 FLTASFAK
+125 
-133 ISNAGGLVGL
+133 LVGL
-143 IFMGEI
+143 FFLSSLFEKLYEAGGVLGSLALNEI
-149 ESLMHKVSVRINL
+149 ESIIYKISLGVNV
-162 NLLEIDAFIYSFYF
+162 NLLESNIFIYVFF
-176 SLTLFGCL
+176 TLIGVLSSL
-184 LITSGLFP
+184 LITYGLLP
-192 SVAKKNIAQM
+192 STSPDYSNYSMGAKEIIEEIPEKVTKIKKKKRTIFQPIIKKEKKVNKTVA
-202 NEGIETEKEDYE
+202 
-214 TSAGATKA
+214 
-222 GRKSRLFSSRRRR
+222 
-235 IAKAKQN
+235 
-242 SYLEN
+242 
-247 KKIESEKSIN
+247 EKSLQDHEVTN

-262 RLDLLSEISE
+262 GLDLLSEVPS
-272 ERKEKRISEN
+272 ERKESKVSDK
-282 QINKNKDLLAKTLDD
+282 QINQNRDLLTTTLND
-297 FGINGKIISVQ
+297 FGINGKIISVN

-362 YSKETV
+362 YNKETV
-368 YLREIIE
+368 YLREILE
-375 SNLFQK
+375 SDIFVSK
-381 KEGGIPLGLG
+381 DDGIPLSLG
-391 KNIGGGATI
+391 KNIGGEPTI
-400 ADLSKMPHLMI
+400 ADLSRMPHLMI

-456 IPHLLTPV
+456 IPHLLSPV
-464 ITSPKKAVVGLKWVV
+464 ITNPKKAVVGLKWVV
-479 KEMDD
+479 REMDD

-501 TKAED
+501 EKAEE
-506 YRNKGKKFI
+506 YRRKGKKFK
-515 RKVHTGYDNETGQPL
+515 RKIHTGYDDETGQPL
-530 YTEEEIEPEKM
+530 YSEEEIEAKRM
-541 PFIVVI
+541 PFIVVV

-585 RPSVDVITG
+585 RPSVDVVTG

-646 PFVSDTEVERVVG
+646 PFVSDDEVERVVG

-669 IESITRDE
+669 IESITKED
-677 EVMTGSSPSQGDTG
+677 GDGGNILSPQDDSE

-704 DKRVSTSYVQRKLQ
+704 DKRVSTSYIQRKLQ

-733 KGIISGPNSQGKREI
+733 KGIISEPNSQGKREI
-748 IGRED
+748 IGQDN

>member
-1 MSIIKKIIALPSKV
+1 MSILKKIISFPSKV
-15 LLILKGFIY
+15 FFKLRGFLY
-24 RALLRITNFVL
+24 RIFFGTMNLVL
-35 GLLYISFG
+35 GISLMAIG
-43 IIILIALVS
+43 ALGLIAIIS
-52 HNGLD
+52 YNALD
-57 ESLNT
+57 KSLNT
-62 ISDSPPENLLGLPGS
+62 ISDAPPENILGIPGS
-77 YTSDIIVQMFGLLS
+77 YASDIMVQFFGILS
-91 ILIPVSIIVFG
+91 IVVPATFVIFG

-107 KRLKKPWIKLSF
+107 KKLKAPWIKLVL
-119 ISFGLV
+119 I
-125 FLTASFAK
+125 
-133 ISNAGGLVGL
+133 LVGL
-143 IFMGEI
+143 FFLSSLFEKLYEAGGVLGSLALNEI
-149 ESLMHKVSVRINL
+149 ESIIYKISLGVNV
-162 NLLEIDAFIYSFYF
+162 NLLESNIFIYVFF
-176 SLTLFGCL
+176 TLIGVLSSL
-184 LITSGLFP
+184 LITYGLLP
-192 SVAKKNIAQM
+192 STSPDYSNYSMGAKEIIEEIPEKVTKIKKKKRTIFQPIIKKEKKVNKTVA
-202 NEGIETEKEDYE
+202 
-214 TSAGATKA
+214 
-222 GRKSRLFSSRRRR
+222 
-235 IAKAKQN
+235 
-242 SYLEN
+242 
-247 KKIESEKSIN
+247 EKSLQDHEVTN

-262 RLDLLSEISE
+262 GLDLLSEVPS
-272 ERKEKRISEN
+272 ERKESKVSDK
-282 QINKNKDLLAKTLDD
+282 QINQNRDLLTTTLND
-297 FGINGKIISVQ
+297 FGINGKIISVN

-362 YSKETV
+362 YNKETV
-368 YLREIIE
+368 YLREILE
-375 SNLFQK
+375 SDIFVSK
-381 KEGGIPLGLG
+381 DDGIPLSLG
-391 KNIGGGATI
+391 KNIGGEPTI
-400 ADLSKMPHLMI
+400 ADLSRMPHLMI

-456 IPHLLTPV
+456 IPHLLSPV
-464 ITSPKKAVVGLKWVV
+464 ITNPKKAVVGLKWVV
-479 KEMDD
+479 REMDD

-501 TKAED
+501 EKAEE
-506 YRNKGKKFI
+506 YRRKGKKFK
-515 RKVHTGYDNETGQPL
+515 RKIHTGYDDETGQPL
-530 YTEEEIEPEKM
+530 YSEEEIEAKRM
-541 PFIVVI
+541 PFIVVV

-585 RPSVDVITG
+585 RPSVDVVTG

-646 PFVSDTEVERVVG
+646 PFVSDDEVERVVG

-669 IESITRDE
+669 IESITKEDGDGGN
-677 EVMTGSSPSQGDTG
+677 TLSPQDDSE

-704 DKRVSTSYVQRKLQ
+704 DKRVSTSYIQRKLQ

-733 KGIISGPNSQGKREI
+733 KGIISEPNSQGKREI
-748 IGRED
+748 IGQDN

>member
-1 MSIIKKIIALPSKV
+1 MSILKKIISFPSKV
-15 LLILKGFIY
+15 FFKLRGFLY
-24 RALLRITNFVL
+24 RIFFGTMNLVL
-35 GLLYISFG
+35 GISLMAIG
-43 IIILIALVS
+43 ALGLISIISYNAL
-52 HNGLD
+52 D
-57 ESLNT
+57 KSLNT
-62 ISDSPPENLLGLPGS
+62 ISDAPPENILGIPGS
-77 YTSDIIVQMFGLLS
+77 YASDIMVQFFGILS
-91 ILIPVSIIVFG
+91 IVVPATFVIFG

-107 KRLKKPWIKLSF
+107 KKLKAPWIKLVL
-119 ISFGLV
+119 I
-125 FLTASFAK
+125 
-133 ISNAGGLVGL
+133 LVGL
-143 IFMGEI
+143 FFLSSLFEKLYEAGGVLGSLALNEI
-149 ESLMHKVSVRINL
+149 ESIIYKISLGVNV
-162 NLLEIDAFIYSFYF
+162 NLLESNIFIYVFF
-176 SLTLFGCL
+176 TLIGVLSSL
-184 LITSGLFP
+184 LITYGLLPNTSPDYSNYNVEAKEIIEEIPEKVTKIKKKKRTIFQP
-192 SVAKKNIAQM
+192 IIKKEKKVNKTVA
-202 NEGIETEKEDYE
+202 
-214 TSAGATKA
+214 
-222 GRKSRLFSSRRRR
+222 
-235 IAKAKQN
+235 
-242 SYLEN
+242 
-247 KKIESEKSIN
+247 EKSLQDHEVTN

-262 RLDLLSEISE
+262 GLDLLSEVPS
-272 ERKEKRISEN
+272 ERKESKVSDK
-282 QINKNKDLLAKTLDD
+282 QINQNRDLLTTTLND
-297 FGINGKIISVQ
+297 FGINGKIISVN

-335 ISRSMSSTSARIAVI
+335 ISRSMSSISARIAVI

-362 YSKETV
+362 YNKETV
-368 YLREIIE
+368 YLREILE
-375 SNLFQK
+375 SNIFVSK
-381 KEGGIPLGLG
+381 DDGIPLSLG
-391 KNIGGGATI
+391 KNIGGEPTI
-400 ADLSKMPHLMI
+400 ADLSRMPHLMI

-456 IPHLLTPV
+456 IPHLLSPV
-464 ITSPKKAVVGLKWVV
+464 ITNPKKAVVGLKWVV
-479 KEMDD
+479 REMDD

-501 TKAED
+501 EKAEE
-506 YRNKGKKFI
+506 YRRKGKKFK
-515 RKVHTGYDNETGQPL
+515 RKIHTGYDDETGQPL
-530 YTEEEIEPEKM
+530 YSEEEIEAKRM
-541 PFIVVI
+541 PFIVVV

-585 RPSVDVITG
+585 RPSVDVVTG

-646 PFVSDTEVERVVG
+646 PFVSDDEVERVVG

-669 IESITRDE
+669 IESITKEDGDGGN
-677 EVMTGSSPSQGDTG
+677 TLSPQDDSE

-704 DKRVSTSYVQRKLQ
+704 DKRVSTSYIQRKLQ

-733 KGIISGPNSQGKREI
+733 KGIISEPNSQGKREI
-748 IGRED
+748 IGQDN

>member
-1 MSIIKKIIALPSKV
+1 MGILKKIIGFPSKV
-15 LLILKGFIY
+15 FFKLKGFLY
-24 RALLRITNFVL
+24 RIFFGIMNLVL
-35 GLLYISFG
+35 GIS
-43 IIILIALVS
+43 LIAIGAL
-52 HNGLD
+52 GLIAIISYNALD
-57 ESLNT
+57 KSLNT
-62 ISDSPPENLLGLPGS
+62 ISDAPPENILGIPGS
-77 YTSDIIVQMFGLLS
+77 YASDIMVQFFGILS
-91 ILIPVSIIVFG
+91 IVVPATFVIFG

-107 KRLKKPWIKLSF
+107 KKLKAPWIKLVL
-119 ISFGLV
+119 I
-125 FLTASFAK
+125 
-133 ISNAGGLVGL
+133 LVGL
-143 IFMGEI
+143 FFLSSLFEKLYEAGGVLGSLALNEI
-149 ESLMHKVSVRINL
+149 ESIIYKISLGVNV
-162 NLLEIDAFIYSFYF
+162 NLLESNIFIYVFF
-176 SLTLFGCL
+176 TLIGVLSSL
-184 LITSGLFP
+184 LITYGLLP
-192 SVAKKNIAQM
+192 STSPDYSNYNMGVKEIIEEIPEKVTKIKKKKRTIFQPIIKKEKKANKTVA
-202 NEGIETEKEDYE
+202 
-214 TSAGATKA
+214 
-222 GRKSRLFSSRRRR
+222 
-235 IAKAKQN
+235 
-242 SYLEN
+242 
-247 KKIESEKSIN
+247 EKSLQDHEVAN

-262 RLDLLSEISE
+262 GLDLLSEVPS
-272 ERKEKRISEN
+272 ERKESKVSDK
-282 QINKNKDLLAKTLDD
+282 QINQNRDLLTTTLND
-297 FGINGKIISVQ
+297 FGINGKIISVN

-362 YSKETV
+362 YNKETV
-368 YLREIIE
+368 YLREILE
-375 SNLFQK
+375 SDIFVSK
-381 KEGGIPLGLG
+381 DDGIPLSLG
-391 KNIGGGATI
+391 KNIGGEPTI
-400 ADLSKMPHLMI
+400 ADLSRMPHLMI

-456 IPHLLTPV
+456 IPHLLSPV
-464 ITSPKKAVVGLKWVV
+464 ITNPKKAVVGLKWVV
-479 KEMDD
+479 REMDD

-501 TKAED
+501 EKAEE
-506 YRNKGKKFI
+506 YRRKGKKFK
-515 RKVHTGYDNETGQPL
+515 RKIHTGYDDETGQPL
-530 YTEEEIEPEKM
+530 YSEEEIEAKRM
-541 PFIVVI
+541 PFIVVV

-585 RPSVDVITG
+585 RPSVDVVTG

-646 PFVSDTEVERVVG
+646 PFVSDDEVERVVG

-669 IESITRDE
+669 IESITKEDGDGGN
-677 EVMTGSSPSQGDTG
+677 TLSPQDDSE

-704 DKRVSTSYVQRKLQ
+704 DKRVSTSYIQRKLQ

-733 KGIISGPNSQGKREI
+733 KGIISEPNSQGKREI
-748 IGRED
+748 IGQDN

>member
-1 MSIIKKIIALPSKV
+1 MSILKKISAFPTNV
-15 LLILKGFIY
+15 LFRLKGFLYGVFFGLMNLIIGT
-24 RALLRITNFVL
+24 LLVL
-35 GLLYISFG
+35 AGVFMLV
-43 IIILIALVS
+43 ALVS
-52 HNGLD
+52 YNALD
-57 ESLNT
+57 QSLNT
-62 ISDSPPENLLGLPGS
+62 ISDNLSENLLGNPGS
-77 YTSDIIVQMFGLLS
+77 YISDIIVQFFGILS
-91 ILIPVSIIVFG
+91 IIIPVILIIFG
-102 FYKII
+102 FFKII
-107 KRLKKPWIKLSF
+107 KKLKNSLIKVL
-119 ISFGLV
+119 
-125 FLTASFAK
+125 
-133 ISNAGGLVGL
+133 L
-143 IFMGEI
+143 IFIGLFLLSAPFEKSFSDGGIFGSLSLDVI
-149 ESLMHKVSVRINL
+149 ESLVYKLSLVINFDL
-162 NLLEIDAFIYSFYF
+162 MENNLFIYSFYISLGFF
-176 SLTLFGCL
+176 SSL
-184 LITSGLFP
+184 LITYGLLP
-192 SVAKKNIAQM
+192 GNINLDVETA
-202 NEGIETEKEDYE
+202 NKSKIIETEILSSSDKVIKKKRIKFPSLIKKERKKEKPPPPKEGQVYE
-214 TSAGATKA
+214 NT
-222 GRKSRLFSSRRRR
+222 R
-235 IAKAKQN
+235 
-242 SYLEN
+242 
-247 KKIESEKSIN
+247 
-257 GYVLP
+257 GYSLP
-262 RLDLLSEISE
+262 SLDLLSDVPS
-272 ERKEKRISEN
+272 ERKENTVSDKKINEN
-282 QINKNKDLLAKTLDD
+282 KELLATTLKD
-297 FGINGKIISVQ
+297 FGINGKIISVN

-335 ISRSMSSTSARIAVI
+335 ISRSMSATSARIAVV

-368 YLREIIE
+368 YLREILE
-375 SNLFQK
+375 SDIFENK
-381 KEGGIPLGLG
+381 KGGIPLSLG
-391 KNIGGGATI
+391 KDIGGVPTV
-400 ADLSKMPHLMI
+400 ADLSRMPHLMI

-456 IPHLLTPV
+456 IPHLLSPV

-501 TKAED
+501 EKAED
-506 YRNKGKKFI
+506 YRKKGKKFK
-515 RKVHTGYDNETGQPL
+515 RKIHTGYDDETGQPL
-530 YTEEEIEPEKM
+530 YSEEEIEPKRM
-541 PFIVVI
+541 PFIVVV

-555 LVARNDIEH
+555 LVAKNDIEH

-577 IHLIMATQ
+577 IHLVMATQ
-585 RPSVDVITG
+585 RPSVDVVTG

-646 PFVSDTEVERVVG
+646 PFVSDDEVERVVG

-669 IESITRDE
+669 IESITKE
-677 EVMTGSSPSQGDTG
+677 EGGEGNLTSPQGESE

-704 DKRVSTSYVQRKLQ
+704 DKRVSTSYIQRKLQ

-733 KGIISGPNSQGKREI
+733 KGIISAANSQGKREI
-748 IGRED
+748 IGQDN

>member
-1 MSIIKKIIALPSKV
+1 MSILNKITAFPSRVFFK
-15 LLILKGFIY
+15 LKDFLY
-24 RALLRITNFVL
+24 RIFFGIMNLVL
-35 GLLYISFG
+35 GVSIISIG
-43 IIILIALVS
+43 ALGLVS
-52 HNGLD
+52 IVTYNSLD
-57 ESLNT
+57 KSLNT
-62 ISDSPPENLLGLPGS
+62 ISDSPPENILGIPGA
-77 YTSDIIVQMFGLLS
+77 YASDIMVQFFGILS
-91 ILIPVSIIVFG
+91 VMIPIIFIVFG
-102 FYKII
+102 FYKVI
-107 KRLKKPWIKLSF
+107 KKLKNLWIKL
-119 ISFGLV
+119 IIITFGLF
-125 FLTASFAK
+125 FLSSLFEK
-133 ISNAGGLVGL
+133 IYGAGGLVGSIAL
-143 IFMGEI
+143 GEI
-149 ESLMHKVSVRINL
+149 EALIYKISLGINI
-162 NLLEIDAFIYSFYF
+162 NLLENNIFIYTFFSFIGLL
-176 SLTLFGCL
+176 SSL
-184 LITSGLFP
+184 LITYGLLP
-192 SVAKKNIAQM
+192 GAGKNYTDHAISTKEIIEEIPEKITKIKKKKRTIFQPIIKKDKKVN
-202 NEGIETEKEDYE
+202 NEVK
-214 TSAGATKA
+214 
-222 GRKSRLFSSRRRR
+222 
-235 IAKAKQN
+235 
-242 SYLEN
+242 
-247 KKIESEKSIN
+247 EKSSQVTEN
-257 GYVLP
+257 ASGYILP
-262 RLDLLSEISE
+262 GLDLLSEVPS
-272 ERKEKRISEN
+272 ERKENKVSEK
-282 QINKNKDLLAKTLDD
+282 QINENRALLTTTLSD
-297 FGINGKIISVQ
+297 FGISGKIISVN

-362 YSKETV
+362 NNKETV
-368 YLREIIE
+368 YLREILE
-375 SNLFQK
+375 SDHFVNK
-381 KEGGIPLGLG
+381 NGGIPLSLG
-391 KNIGGGATI
+391 KNIGGDPTI
-400 ADLSKMPHLMI
+400 ADLSRMPHLMI

-425 MILSILYRFRPDE
+425 MVLSILYRFRPDE

-456 IPHLLTPV
+456 IPHLLSPV
-464 ITSPKKAVVGLKWVV
+464 ITNPKKAVVGLKWVV
-479 KEMDD
+479 REMDD

-501 TKAED
+501 EKAED
-506 YRNKGKKFI
+506 YRRKGKKFK
-515 RKVHTGYDNETGQPL
+515 RKIHTGYDDETGQPL
-530 YTEEEIEPEKM
+530 YSEEEIEPKRM
-541 PFIVVI
+541 PFIVVV

-585 RPSVDVITG
+585 RPSVDVVTG

-646 PFVSDTEVERVVG
+646 PFVSDDEVERVVG

-677 EVMTGSSPSQGDTG
+677 EDGNSVTSPQGESE

-704 DKRVSTSYVQRKLQ
+704 DKRVSTSYIQRKLQ

-733 KGIISGPNSQGKREI
+733 KGIISAPNSQGKREI
-748 IGRED
+748 IGQDN

>member
-1 MSIIKKIIALPSKV
+1 MSILKKIIGFPSKV
-15 LLILKGFIY
+15 FFKLRDFLY
-24 RALLRITNFVL
+24 RIFFGIMNLVL
-35 GLLYISFG
+35 GISLMAIG
-43 IIILIALVS
+43 ALGLIAIIS
-52 HNGLD
+52 YNALD
-57 ESLNT
+57 KSLNT
-62 ISDSPPENLLGLPGS
+62 ISDAPPENILGIPGS
-77 YTSDIIVQMFGLLS
+77 YASDIMVQFFGVL
-91 ILIPVSIIVFG
+91 SIIVPATFIIFG

-107 KRLKKPWIKLSF
+107 KKLKTPWIKLVL
-119 ISFGLV
+119 I
-125 FLTASFAK
+125 
-133 ISNAGGLVGL
+133 LVGL
-143 IFMGEI
+143 FFLSSLFEKLYGAGGVLGSLALNEI
-149 ESLMHKVSVRINL
+149 ESIIYKISLGVNV
-162 NLLEIDAFIYSFYF
+162 NLLESNIFIYVFF
-176 SLTLFGCL
+176 TLIGVLSSL
-184 LITSGLFP
+184 LITYGLLP
-192 SVAKKNIAQM
+192 STSPDYSNYNMEAKEI
-202 NEGIETEKEDYE
+202 IEEIPEKV
-214 TSAGATKA
+214 TK
-222 GRKSRLFSSRRRR
+222 
-235 IAKAKQN
+235 I
-242 SYLEN
+242 
-247 KKIESEKSIN
+247 KKKKRTIFQPIIKKEKKVNRTVVEKSLQDREVTN

-262 RLDLLSEISE
+262 GLDLLSEVPS
-272 ERKEKRISEN
+272 ERKESKVSDK
-282 QINKNKDLLAKTLDD
+282 QINQNRDLLTTTLND
-297 FGINGKIISVQ
+297 FGINGKIISVN

-362 YSKETV
+362 YNKETV
-368 YLREIIE
+368 YLREILE
-375 SNLFQK
+375 SDIFVSK
-381 KEGGIPLGLG
+381 DDGIPLSLG
-391 KNIGGGATI
+391 KNIGGEPTI
-400 ADLSKMPHLMI
+400 ADLSRMPHLMI

-456 IPHLLTPV
+456 IPHLLSPV
-464 ITSPKKAVVGLKWVV
+464 ITNPKKAVVGLKWVV
-479 KEMDD
+479 REMDD

-501 TKAED
+501 EKAEE
-506 YRNKGKKFI
+506 YRRKGKKFK
-515 RKVHTGYDNETGQPL
+515 RKIHTGYDDETGQPL
-530 YTEEEIEPEKM
+530 YSEEEIEAKRM
-541 PFIVVI
+541 PFIVVV

-585 RPSVDVITG
+585 RPSVDVVTG

-646 PFVSDTEVERVVG
+646 PFVSDDEVERVVG

-669 IESITRDE
+669 IESITKEDGDGGN
-677 EVMTGSSPSQGDTG
+677 TLSPQDDSE

-704 DKRVSTSYVQRKLQ
+704 DKRVSTSYIQRKLQ

-733 KGIISGPNSQGKREI
+733 KGIISEPNSQGKREI
-748 IGRED
+748 IGQDN

>member
-1 MSIIKKIIALPSKV
+1 MSILKKIIGFPSKV
-15 LLILKGFIY
+15 FFKLRDFLY
-24 RALLRITNFVL
+24 RIFFGIMNLVL
-35 GLLYISFG
+35 GISLMAIG
-43 IIILIALVS
+43 ALGLIAIIS
-52 HNGLD
+52 YNALD
-57 ESLNT
+57 KSLNT
-62 ISDSPPENLLGLPGS
+62 ISDAPPENILGIPGS
-77 YTSDIIVQMFGLLS
+77 YASDIMVQFFGVL
-91 ILIPVSIIVFG
+91 SIIVPATFIIFG

-107 KRLKKPWIKLSF
+107 KKLKTPWIKLVL
-119 ISFGLV
+119 I
-125 FLTASFAK
+125 
-133 ISNAGGLVGL
+133 LVGL
-143 IFMGEI
+143 FFLSSLFEKLYGAGGVLGSLALNEI
-149 ESLMHKVSVRINL
+149 ESIIYKISLGVNV
-162 NLLEIDAFIYSFYF
+162 NLLESNIFIYVFF
-176 SLTLFGCL
+176 TLIGVLSSL
-184 LITSGLFP
+184 LITYGLLP
-192 SVAKKNIAQM
+192 STSPDYSNYNMGAKEIIEEIPEKVTKIKKKKRTIFQPIIKKEKRVNRTVA
-202 NEGIETEKEDYE
+202 
-214 TSAGATKA
+214 
-222 GRKSRLFSSRRRR
+222 
-235 IAKAKQN
+235 
-242 SYLEN
+242 
-247 KKIESEKSIN
+247 EKSLQDHDVTN

-262 RLDLLSEISE
+262 GLDLLSEVPS
-272 ERKEKRISEN
+272 ERKESKVSDK
-282 QINKNKDLLAKTLDD
+282 QINQNRDLLTTTLND
-297 FGINGKIISVQ
+297 FGINGKIISVN

-362 YSKETV
+362 YNKETV
-368 YLREIIE
+368 YLREILE
-375 SNLFQK
+375 SDIFVSK
-381 KEGGIPLGLG
+381 DDGIPLSLG
-391 KNIGGGATI
+391 KNIGGEPTI
-400 ADLSKMPHLMI
+400 ADLSRMPHLMI

-456 IPHLLTPV
+456 IPHLLSPV
-464 ITSPKKAVVGLKWVV
+464 ITNPKKAVVGLKWVV
-479 KEMDD
+479 REMDD

-501 TKAED
+501 EKAEE
-506 YRNKGKKFI
+506 YRRKGKKFK
-515 RKVHTGYDNETGQPL
+515 RKIHTGYDDETGQPL
-530 YTEEEIEPEKM
+530 YSEEEIEAKRM
-541 PFIVVI
+541 PFIVVV

-585 RPSVDVITG
+585 RPSVDVVTG

-646 PFVSDTEVERVVG
+646 PFVSDDEVERVVG

-669 IESITRDE
+669 IESITKEDGDGGN
-677 EVMTGSSPSQGDTG
+677 TLSPQDDSE

-704 DKRVSTSYVQRKLQ
+704 DKRVSTSYIQRKLQ

-733 KGIISGPNSQGKREI
+733 KGIISEPNSQGKREI
-748 IGRED
+748 IGQDN

>member
-1 MSIIKKIIALPSKV
+1 MSILNKITAFPSRVFFK
-15 LLILKGFIY
+15 LKDFLY
-24 RALLRITNFVL
+24 RIFFGIMNLVL
-35 GLLYISFG
+35 GVSIISIG
-43 IIILIALVS
+43 AL
-52 HNGLD
+52 GLFSIVTYNSLD
-57 ESLNT
+57 KSLNT
-62 ISDSPPENLLGLPGS
+62 ISDSPPENILGIPGA
-77 YTSDIIVQMFGLLS
+77 YASDIMVQFFGILS
-91 ILIPVSIIVFG
+91 VMIPIIFIVFG
-102 FYKII
+102 FYKVI
-107 KRLKKPWIKLSF
+107 KKLKNLWIKL
-119 ISFGLV
+119 IIITFGLF
-125 FLTASFAK
+125 FLSSLFEK
-133 ISNAGGLVGL
+133 IYGAGGLVGSIAL
-143 IFMGEI
+143 GEI
-149 ESLMHKVSVRINL
+149 EALIYKISLGINT
-162 NLLEIDAFIYSFYF
+162 NLLENNIFIYTFFSFIGLL
-176 SLTLFGCL
+176 SSL
-184 LITSGLFP
+184 LITYGLLP
-192 SVAKKNIAQM
+192 STGKNDAGHVISTKEIIEEIPEKITKIKKKKRTIFQPIIKKDKKVN
-202 NEGIETEKEDYE
+202 NEVK
-214 TSAGATKA
+214 
-222 GRKSRLFSSRRRR
+222 
-235 IAKAKQN
+235 
-242 SYLEN
+242 
-247 KKIESEKSIN
+247 EKSSQVFEN
-257 GYVLP
+257 ASGYVLP
-262 RLDLLSEISE
+262 ELDLLSEVPS
-272 ERKEKRISEN
+272 ERKENKVSER
-282 QINKNKDLLAKTLDD
+282 QINENRALLTTTLSD
-297 FGINGKIISVQ
+297 FGINGKIISVN

-362 YSKETV
+362 DSKETV
-368 YLREIIE
+368 YLREILE
-375 SNLFQK
+375 SDHFVNK
-381 KEGGIPLGLG
+381 KSGIPLSLG
-391 KNIGGGATI
+391 KNIGGDPTI
-400 ADLSKMPHLMI
+400 ADLSRMPHLMI

-456 IPHLLTPV
+456 IPHLLSPV
-464 ITSPKKAVVGLKWVV
+464 ITNPKKAVVGLKWVV
-479 KEMDD
+479 REMDD

-501 TKAED
+501 EKAED
-506 YRNKGKKFI
+506 YRRKNKKFK
-515 RKVHTGYDNETGQPL
+515 RKIHTGYDDETGQPL
-530 YTEEEIEPEKM
+530 YSEEEIEPKRM
-541 PFIVVI
+541 PFIVVV

-585 RPSVDVITG
+585 RPSVDVVTG

-646 PFVSDTEVERVVG
+646 PFVSDDEVERVVG

-677 EVMTGSSPSQGDTG
+677 EDGNSVTSPQGESE

-704 DKRVSTSYVQRKLQ
+704 DKRVSTSYIQRKLQ

-733 KGIISGPNSQGKREI
+733 KGIISAPNSQGKREI
-748 IGRED
+748 IGQDN

>member
-1 MSIIKKIIALPSKV
+1 MSILKKIIGFPSKV
-15 LLILKGFIY
+15 FFKLRDFLY
-24 RALLRITNFVL
+24 RIFFGIMNLVL
-35 GLLYISFG
+35 GVSLMAIGALG
-43 IIILIALVS
+43 LIAIIS
-52 HNGLD
+52 YNALD
-57 ESLNT
+57 KSLNT
-62 ISDSPPENLLGLPGS
+62 ISDAPPENILGIPGS
-77 YTSDIIVQMFGLLS
+77 YASDIMVQFFGVL
-91 ILIPVSIIVFG
+91 SIIVPATFIIFG

-107 KRLKKPWIKLSF
+107 KKLKTPWIKLVL
-119 ISFGLV
+119 I
-125 FLTASFAK
+125 
-133 ISNAGGLVGL
+133 LVGL
-143 IFMGEI
+143 FFLSSLFEKLYGAGGVLGSLALSEI
-149 ESLMHKVSVRINL
+149 ESIIYKISLGVNV
-162 NLLEIDAFIYSFYF
+162 NLLESNIFIYVFF
-176 SLTLFGCL
+176 TLIGVLSSL
-184 LITSGLFP
+184 LITYGLLP
-192 SVAKKNIAQM
+192 STSPNYSNYNMEAKEIIEEIPEKVTKIKKKKRTIFQPIIKKEKKVNKTVA
-202 NEGIETEKEDYE
+202 
-214 TSAGATKA
+214 
-222 GRKSRLFSSRRRR
+222 
-235 IAKAKQN
+235 
-242 SYLEN
+242 
-247 KKIESEKSIN
+247 EKSLQDHDVTN

-262 RLDLLSEISE
+262 GLDLLSEVPS
-272 ERKEKRISEN
+272 ERKESKVSDK
-282 QINKNKDLLAKTLDD
+282 QINQNRDLLTTTLND
-297 FGINGKIISVQ
+297 FGINGKIISVN

-362 YSKETV
+362 YNKETV
-368 YLREIIE
+368 YLREILE
-375 SNLFQK
+375 SDIFVNK
-381 KEGGIPLGLG
+381 DDGIPLSLG
-391 KNIGGGATI
+391 KNIGGEPTI
-400 ADLSKMPHLMI
+400 ADLSRMPHLMI

-456 IPHLLTPV
+456 IPHLLSPV
-464 ITSPKKAVVGLKWVV
+464 ITNPKKAVVGLKWVV
-479 KEMDD
+479 REMDD

-501 TKAED
+501 EKAEE
-506 YRNKGKKFI
+506 YRRKGKKFK
-515 RKVHTGYDNETGQPL
+515 RKIHTGYDDETGQPL
-530 YTEEEIEPEKM
+530 YSEEEIEAKRM
-541 PFIVVI
+541 PFIVVV

-585 RPSVDVITG
+585 RPSVDVVTG

-646 PFVSDTEVERVVG
+646 PFVSDDEVERVVG

-669 IESITRDE
+669 IESITKEDGDGGN
-677 EVMTGSSPSQGDTG
+677 TLSPQDDSE

-704 DKRVSTSYVQRKLQ
+704 DKRVSTSYIQRKLQ

-733 KGIISGPNSQGKREI
+733 KGIISEPNSQGKREI
-748 IGRED
+748 IGQDN